1 MQNVTHRKSAPDMFA
16 LYALLMEAEQ
26 AEATG
31 DYSDFDAF
39 MQELEEEM
47 A

>member
-1 MQNVTHRKSAPDMFA
+1 MFA

-26 AEATG
+26 AEAAG
-31 DYSDFDAF
+31 DYSDFDEF
-39 MQELEEEM
+39 MLELEEEM